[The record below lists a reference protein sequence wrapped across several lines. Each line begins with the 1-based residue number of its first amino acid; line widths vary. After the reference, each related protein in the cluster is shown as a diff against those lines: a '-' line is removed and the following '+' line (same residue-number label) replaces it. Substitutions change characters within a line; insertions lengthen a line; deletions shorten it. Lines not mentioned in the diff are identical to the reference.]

1 MRIISNSSIKQ
12 LLLKYNIYKLN
23 FIPQIMG
30 NSHKLSNINNKPGES
45 NSNIDSRKNN
55 TDQDRKISQDS
66 YSRIKQVLNSLYKN
80 NFVSLSFVIIKFY

>member
-1 MRIISNSSIKQ
+1 
-12 LLLKYNIYKLN
+12 
-23 FIPQIMG
+23 MG